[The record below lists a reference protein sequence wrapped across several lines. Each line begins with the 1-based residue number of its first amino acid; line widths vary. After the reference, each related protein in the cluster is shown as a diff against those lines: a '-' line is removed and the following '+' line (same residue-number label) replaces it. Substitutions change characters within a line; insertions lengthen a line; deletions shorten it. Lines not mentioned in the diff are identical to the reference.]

1 MAANPR
7 HGWPLFMNNS
17 VHDTMNI
24 LGIRELIGV
33 DGRCLQ
39 VLDVTQV
46 LIISNVNTVSL
57 STGVYT
63 VIAGNLGINLG
74 GCKAARLCKLG
85 SPGGFRV
92 VVMGTWVV
100 FIQ

>member
-1 MAANPR
+1 MSTSIGC
-7 HGWPLFMNNS
+7 HTSFNNS
-17 VHDTMNI
+17 V
-24 LGIRELIGV
+24 
-33 DGRCLQ
+33 
-39 VLDVTQV
+39 
-46 LIISNVNTVSL
+46 SNVNTVSL
-57 STGVYT
+57 STGAYT
-63 VIAGNLGINLG
+63 VIVGNLRINLG

>member
-7 HGWPLFMNNS
+7 LGWPLFVNNS

-24 LGIRELIGV
+24 LGIRELFGV

-46 LIISNVNTVSL
+46 LII
-57 STGVYT
+57 VY
-63 VIAGNLGINLG
+63 L
-74 GCKAARLCKLG
+74 
-85 SPGGFRV
+85 
-92 VVMGTWVV
+92 M
-100 FIQ
+100 